1 MFTTSFFNKIFWLT
15 ALLII
20 AFNQSTLAQNE
31 QQQKKIHEFTIYAIP
46 TLEPLNWESPSA
58 LYKTMRNCYFKTIAV
73 PDNYLLGHVAVRLTT
88 PLLPEPLLVAMTS
101 ANPQEKVDLILK
113 KKVGYGIMG
122 ATLGGRLETE
132 PELKHKLSVYAKRNK
147 LAFVT
152 FRVNETAAR
161 RMLGFIKKYS
171 EKKNEKYAPSDFY
184 GGSFWPLYT
193 NEGSGCSAFG
203 AALLDAADLL
213 LPFTDNWKLE
223 VKIPTS
229 IIGGE
234 YNNGK
239 KVRFSTISK
248 TNKWHNGEGQANVDY
263 VDYLIYEPSVM
274 FKWILDKRTEN
285 TPDFLPIEENGV
297 PGLYFDG
304 SSIQVSDTIRLF
316 EQRPEPNL
324 FINRYFQ
331 KTGMPKN

>member
-1 MFTTSFFNKIFWLT
+1 MFTTFPFIRRIYLIV
-15 ALLII
+15 LLAI
-20 AFNQSTLAQNE
+20 AISPATLAQTESDSND
-31 QQQKKIHEFTIYAIP
+31 IHEFTIYAIP
-46 TLEPLNWESPSA
+46 TIEPLNWENPSA
-58 LYKTMRNCYFKTIAV
+58 LYKTMRNCYFKTISL
-73 PDNYLLGHVAVRLTT
+73 PDNYLLGHVAVKLSTT
-88 PLLPEPLLVAMTS
+88 LLPEPMLIAMTS
-101 ANPQEKVDLILK
+101 ASPQEKVDLILK

-122 ATLGGRLETE
+122 ATLQGRLETE
-132 PELKHKLSVYAKRNK
+132 AELKHKLGVYAKRNK

-152 FRVNETAAR
+152 FRINKTAAR
-161 RMLGFIKKYS
+161 RMLDFIKRYS
-171 EKKNEKYAPSDFY
+171 EKKNEKNAPCDFY

-213 LPFTDNWKLE
+213 LPFTDNWKLD

-239 KVRFSTISK
+239 KVKFSAISK
-248 TNKWHNGEGQANVDY
+248 TKKWHSGEGQANVDY
-263 VDYLIYEPSVM
+263 VDYLIYEPSIM
-274 FKWILDKRTEN
+274 FQWILDKRNEN
-285 TPDFLPIEENGV
+285 TAEFHSVEENGV

-304 SSIQVSDTIRLF
+304 SSIQVKDTTRMF

-324 FINRYFQ
+324 FIDRYFEI
-331 KTGMPKN
+331 TGMPKN